1 MNQNLF
7 IFSLYEVSLSLIFGL
22 LTIYIAL
29 KIIDKLVLK
38 VKTLEMIK
46 QGNVAIAVFKGT
58 LILCTLM
65 LVQNSVFPSVDAF
78 RAMASAH
85 NTLNFTMFGISFGYF
100 ILFYSISLIFSIL
113 LILLT
118 FFIYIKATTN
128 VDEIA
133 EINKNNL
140 AVSFIIS
147 IIILG
152 MTLFMRPAFNNLITS
167 FVDYSKLQ
175 KIEIQ
180 DTNTGGGNVKIQ
192 KINPPN

>member
-7 IFSLYEVSLSLIFGL
+7 IFGVYEVSLSLIFGL
-22 LTIYIAL
+22 LTIYISL

-46 QGNVAIAVFKGT
+46 QGNVAIAIFKGT

-78 RAMASAH
+78 RAMAAAH
-85 NTLNFTMFGISFGYF
+85 NTLNLTMFGISFGYF
-100 ILFYSISLIFSIL
+100 LLFYSISLIFSIL

-140 AVSFIIS
+140 AVSLIIS

-152 MTLFMRPAFNNLITS
+152 MTIFMRPAFNNLITS

-175 KIEIQ
+175 KIGLEQ
-180 DTNTGGGNVKIQ
+180 KETENGKIQ
-192 KINPPN
+192 RINPPN

>member
-1 MNQNLF
+1 
-7 IFSLYEVSLSLIFGL
+7 
-22 LTIYIAL
+22 
-29 KIIDKLVLK
+29 
-38 VKTLEMIK
+38 MIK
-46 QGNVAIAVFKGT
+46 QGNVAIAVLKGI

-85 NTLNFTMFGISFGYF
+85 NTVNLTMFGISFGYF
-100 ILFYSISLIFSIL
+100 MLFYSISLIFSII

-140 AVSFIIS
+140 AVS

-152 MTLFMRPAFNNLITS
+152 MTLFIRPAFNNLVTS
-167 FVDYSKLQ
+167 FVDYSELQ
-175 KIEIQ
+175 KIKVNPKNSE
-180 DTNTGGGNVKIQ
+180 GNEVKIQ